1 MTKKNIAILT
11 QPLGQNYGGIIQNY
25 ALQKV
30 LRNLGTEPITIN
42 RVGNRHASQIRLVL
56 SRFKQY
62 LYKYILQKNV
72 LTKKESD
79 LINQN
84 NLNFLHKYVNRSVL
98 INSDND
104 LSEYFKKNTFDAVVI
119 GSDQTWRPKYSPNI
133 YNYYLDFLENN
144 KQIKKVA
151 YASSFGTA
159 EWEYTEKQTQRVKE
173 LAKQFNAVSVR
184 ENSGVELCK
193 NYLKIDAIHLLDPT
207 LLLNA
212 EDYSELIN
220 KPKENKGL
228 FTYVLDESKEKQ
240 DFIQFIGQQ
249 LKMEEHT
256 NQAKKFDPK
265 VKRPLEELIMPPLEG
280 WLQGFRDAEFV
291 ITDSFHGTVFSIINQ
306 KPFIALV
313 NLKRGASRFESILS
327 KLGLEERMVYDINSF
342 DKNLLDQKIDYDY
355 VNIKLKALKEK
366 SFQFLEDNLV

>member
-1 MTKKNIAILT
+1 MKKKIAILT
-11 QPLGQNYGGIIQNY
+11 QPLGHNYGGIIQNY

-30 LRNLGTEPITIN
+30 LKQLGHQPETIN
-42 RVGNRHASQIRLVL
+42 RVGNRHTSKVRSIL
-56 SRFKQY
+56 SNAKQFI
-62 LYKYILQKNV
+62 YKHLLGKSV
-72 LTKKESD
+72 LTKKDRERISNNNVKFLNKYINRSI
-79 LINQN
+79 LINTD
-84 NLNFLHKYVNRSVL
+84 KVL
-98 INSDND
+98 A
-104 LSEYFKKNTFDAVVI
+104 EYFKNKNFDAVIV

-133 YNYYLDFLENN
+133 YNYYLDFLQDN
-144 KQIKKVA
+144 KEIKKLA
-151 YASSFGTA
+151 YASSFGPA
-159 EWEYTEKQTQRVKE
+159 EWEYTEEQTQRVKE